1 MKLTLKTLKQEQLS
15 IEAEPNE
22 KVSQVKEK
30 IQEKYSHPT
39 EAQRLIF
46 AGKILD
52 DDKTL
57 ESYNIT
63 EKEFLVLMVR
73 KIAPKKAA
81 TPAATESPAAST
93 PASPPVATPAAST
106 ASPAAA
112 SSPVASTPAATPAA
126 STPAA
131 ESSPAPATESSAPAE
146 AQASDSNDTG
156 NEMLSGAGS
165 EFEEMIGRIAEMGF
179 DREQIVLALQASYNN
194 PNRAI
199 EYLMNGIPENVLRD
213 MIASQQ
219 GAGGASPEGA
229 AAPASASA
237 GGSDSPSASAP
248 NAAPASSGNLFQ
260 EAAAASMQQQNQNQ
274 ASSES
279 SQAFEQL
286 RRLPNFNAIRQLVQQ
301 QPQLLQQILQN
312 LSQANPQ
319 LYQLIVNNQAEFIN
333 LLNEPVPEGTPD
345 LGMGGGGAPP
355 GQVQFQVTAEE
366 KEAIERLETLGFPRH
381 KVIEAF
387 FTCDK
392 DENLAANYLLEHGYD
407 DDDDMEG
414 LGEDQMNDN

>member
-1 MKLTLKTLKQEQLS
+1 
-15 IEAEPNE
+15 
-22 KVSQVKEK
+22 
-30 IQEKYSHPT
+30 
-39 EAQRLIF
+39 
-46 AGKILD
+46 
-52 DDKTL
+52 
-57 ESYNIT
+57 
-63 EKEFLVLMVR
+63 
-73 KIAPKKAA
+73 
-81 TPAATESPAAST
+81 
-93 PASPPVATPAAST
+93 
-106 ASPAAA
+106 
-112 SSPVASTPAATPAA
+112 
-126 STPAA
+126 
-131 ESSPAPATESSAPAE
+131 
-146 AQASDSNDTG
+146 
-156 NEMLSGAGS
+156 MLSGSGS

-179 DREQIVLALQASYNN
+179 DREQIILALQASYNN

-219 GAGGASPEGA
+219 GAGGGNGGASGGA
-229 AAPASASA
+229 SGASSAPAA
-237 GGSDSPSASAP
+237 GSDSPSASAP
-248 NAAPASSGNLFQ
+248 NAAPAASGNLFQ

-274 ASSES
+274 GSSES

-345 LGMGGGGAPP
+345 LAAGMGGGGAPP

-407 DDDDMEG
+407 DDDDMG
-414 LGEDQMNDN
+414 DIPEDQMND

>member
-1 MKLTLKTLKQEQLS
+1 MGGARMKLTLKTLKQEQLS

-93 PASPPVATPAAST
+93 PA
-106 ASPAAA
+106 
-112 SSPVASTPAATPAA
+112 
-126 STPAA
+126 A

-179 DREQIVLALQASYNN
+179 DREQIALALQASYNN

-219 GAGGASPEGA
+219 GAGGASP
-229 AAPASASA
+229 
-237 GGSDSPSASAP
+237 
-248 NAAPASSGNLFQ
+248 
-260 EAAAASMQQQNQNQ
+260 
-274 ASSES
+274 
-279 SQAFEQL
+279 
-286 RRLPNFNAIRQLVQQ
+286 
-301 QPQLLQQILQN
+301 
-312 LSQANPQ
+312 
-319 LYQLIVNNQAEFIN
+319 
-333 LLNEPVPEGTPD
+333 
-345 LGMGGGGAPP
+345 
-355 GQVQFQVTAEE
+355 
-366 KEAIERLETLGFPRH
+366 
-381 KVIEAF
+381 
-387 FTCDK
+387 
-392 DENLAANYLLEHGYD
+392 
-407 DDDDMEG
+407 
-414 LGEDQMNDN
+414 